1 MSKKI
6 LHHTG
11 YHKLQEV
18 ISQICLSYSRWL
30 RGSQAAGLR
39 HHGPACHSDAEGLS
53 PSLLS

>member
-6 LHHTG
+6 LHHTR

>member
-1 MSKKI
+1 MSKTI
-6 LHHTG
+6 PHHTG

-30 RGSQAAGLR
+30 RGSQAARLR
-39 HHGPACHSDAEGLS
+39 HHRPVHHSDAEGLS